1 MELRNK
7 SKTTVSIITV
17 CYNAQDVI
25 EKTIL
30 SVINQTYQ
38 NLEYIIIDGNS
49 NDNTTK
55 IIKKYDDKI
64 TYWCSEPDKG
74 IYDAMNKGI
83 LKTKGEWII
92 FMNAGDCFSNN
103 YCLEKVFSKHIEDNI
118 YMIYGDINYLKNGEI
133 KHIKALPANKI
144 NHRMPCSHQA
154 MFLRKSFNDILFN
167 LNYTIAAEYEIIHR
181 ILKASGEKS
190 FLYLPITICDFDGND
205 GISSLY
211 PLKCF
216 KECIDIRAYNK
227 DLYWYWD
234 YTKYLIKKFVLSY
247 K

>member
-74 IYDAMNKGI
+74 IYDAMNK
-83 LKTKGEWII
+83 
-92 FMNAGDCFSNN
+92 AA
-103 YCLEKVFSKHIEDNI
+103 V
-118 YMIYGDINYLKNGEI
+118 
-133 KHIKALPANKI
+133 
-144 NHRMPCSHQA
+144 A
-154 MFLRKSFNDILFN
+154 MVVGMGVVKD
-167 LNYTIAAEYEIIHR
+167 YTINIVSVPV
-181 ILKASGEKS
+181 KACHNN
-190 FLYLPITICDFDGND
+190 L
-205 GISSLY
+205 
-211 PLKCF
+211 
-216 KECIDIRAYNK
+216 
-227 DLYWYWD
+227 
-234 YTKYLIKKFVLSY
+234 
-247 K
+247 